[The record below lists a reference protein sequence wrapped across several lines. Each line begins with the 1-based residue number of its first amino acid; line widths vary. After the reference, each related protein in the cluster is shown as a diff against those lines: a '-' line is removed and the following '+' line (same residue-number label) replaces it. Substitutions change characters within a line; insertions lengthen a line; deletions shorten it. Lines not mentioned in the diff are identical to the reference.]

1 MEKDINQFQQQP
13 GYLEYE
19 EEEINLLDYAEI
31 IFSNLKFISIV
42 TVVFL
47 VLGVVYALLKSPTY
61 SSTALVVREIPSESK
76 MSGAP
81 LSALRSFG
89 INLGG
94 GSTGLTPETMPEIL
108 KSREVRLAVANAEYY
123 FKDVDST
130 MTYLDYIEYD
140 QGFDIIGAV
149 KKYTIGLPGTILS
162 LFKTD
167 SLVIE
172 GGGPEVRIL
181 SEAEVGALES
191 LSGVL
196 NVSVDRESGV
206 MTIKVETDD
215 PVFSTRICQEFIQN
229 LREQVREIYTEKARQ
244 NLKFIEER
252 FLEVQKEL
260 RVAENNLANFLDSNE
275 NPQEAKLQTQ
285 IDRLRRKVTFK
296 TQLYQELQNQKTQA
310 EINLQKKEPVI
321 TIIEEPLPSSKKAG
335 PNRKLIVIM
344 FFFLGGGFSVG
355 YVFVREYF
363 SNLNEEEEASEQ
375 LDNIKSEWKNFLN
388 SIIDLFKRNKNKS
401 Q

>member
-1 MEKDINQFQQQP
+1 MDKEINQFQQQP

-47 VLGVVYALLKSPTY
+47 VLGVVFALLKSPTY
-61 SSTALVVREIPSESK
+61 SSTALVVREIPSENK

-130 MTYLDYIEYD
+130 MSYLDYIKYD
-140 QGFDIIGAV
+140 QGFNILGTV

-162 LFKTD
+162 LFKDDT
-167 SLVIE
+167 LVVT
-172 GGGPEVRIL
+172 GDGQDVRIL
-181 SEAEVGALES
+181 SEEEVAALES
-191 LSGVL
+191 LSGMFS
-196 NVSVDRESGV
+196 VSVDRESGV

-215 PVFSTRICQEFIQN
+215 PVFSTRICQEFIRN
-229 LREQVREIYTEKARQ
+229 LREQVRQIYTEKARQ
-244 NLKFIEER
+244 NLQFIEER

-260 RVAENNLANFLDSNE
+260 RVAENDLADFLDSNE

-285 IDRLRRKVTFK
+285 
-296 TQLYQELQNQKTQA
+296 
-310 EINLQKKEPVI
+310 
-321 TIIEEPLPSSKKAG
+321 
-335 PNRKLIVIM
+335 
-344 FFFLGGGFSVG
+344 
-355 YVFVREYF
+355 
-363 SNLNEEEEASEQ
+363 
-375 LDNIKSEWKNFLN
+375 
-388 SIIDLFKRNKNKS
+388 
-401 Q
+401 